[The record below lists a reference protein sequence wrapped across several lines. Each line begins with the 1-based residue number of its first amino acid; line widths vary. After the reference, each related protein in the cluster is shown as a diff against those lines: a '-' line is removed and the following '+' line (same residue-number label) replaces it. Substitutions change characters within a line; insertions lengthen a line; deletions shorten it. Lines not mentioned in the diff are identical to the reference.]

1 MALEELFVFLLNN
14 SITAGWVILAV
25 VALRFVLKR
34 APQRLVSLLWLL
46 PGLRLVFPFSLPS
59 KLSLV
64 PSVETVP
71 QEILT
76 APVPAIGSNIP
87 VMDNA
92 VNPVLEASFTPA
104 PGASANP
111 MQILMYLAGLL
122 YLIGLA
128 LILLLSLVKTLRLHF
143 RLREAVLL
151 RDNIFESDC
160 AETPFVMGI
169 FRPRIYLPFSLD
181 PSALDYVLAHERAH
195 IARRD
200 NLSKLIG
207 FLILAVYW
215 FNPLVWLAYALF
227 CRDIERACDERVIS
241 AYDAPSRKAYSL
253 ALLGCSV
260 RSRSVLFCPVAFG
273 ELGVKGRI
281 KSVLDFKKPAVWVSA
296 AVLLVCAVAAVC
308 LLTAPE
314 ESAEEPAAVPSP
326 LSTDELSPD
335 CRYQSENIA
344 PFYAP
349 YIAEAVSYYS
359 GTVLKD
365 SILSY
370 PEGSPYHVEEYNFL
384 DHRLLDIES
393 DGASVVGE
401 VSFALGGCADESV
414 WLAEGAVE
422 RNGYNEGQLMLTR
435 RFVLFRDAAD
445 YWHLTAYGNGDYTV
459 DTQLFPLP
467 EDFAP
472 YISYEERMAM
482 YLPIAQEQLDLWYE
496 LGILAQRIPLD
507 GDTIKVSGI
516 PAQEDDGDVHCHP
529 ELVMVNSYWSPSGY
543 SANVKIDPKTHKIFS
558 LNVNKI
564 HDEGDVPID
573 PEPYNWDGEDFYM
586 YDNLDDIVP
595 ADLTLDE
602 LCKLL
607 ADYWGYSGY
616 TLGASNRLLPSDY
629 TRHLWETFTPTGSET
644 VRDFLDADYV
654 RVYFDGDES
663 ENPIYIE
670 PVLMLA
676 YTYFGVGYHHLV
688 G

>member
-34 APQRLVSLLWLL
+34 APQRLVSLLWVL
-46 PGLRLVFPFSLPS
+46 PALRLVFPFSLPS
-59 KLSLV
+59 KLSIV

-87 VMDNA
+87 VLDNA
-92 VNPVLEASFTPA
+92 VNPVLEVSFTPD

-111 MQILMYLAGLL
+111 MQIIMYLAGLL
-122 YLIGLA
+122 YLVGLA
-128 LILLLSLVKTLRLHF
+128 LILILSLVKTIRLHC

-151 RDNIFESDC
+151 RDNIFESDS

-169 FRPRIYLPFSLD
+169 LRPRIYLPFSLD

-195 IARRD
+195 IDRRD
-200 NLSKLIG
+200 NLSKLVG

-215 FNPLVWLAYALF
+215 FSPLVWLAYALF

-241 AYDAPSRKAYSL
+241 AYDAPARKAYSL

-260 RSRSVLFCPVAFG
+260 QSRSVLFCPVAFG
-273 ELGVKGRI
+273 ELGVKSRI

-314 ESAEEPAAVPSP
+314 KDAGEPAALYSA
-326 LSTDELSPD
+326 DELSPD
-335 CRYQSENIA
+335 CQYQAENIR
-344 PFYAP
+344 PFYAAS
-349 YIAEAVSYYS
+349 YAGAVSLFS
-359 GTVLKD
+359 SAELKE
-365 SILSY
+365 SIRSY
-370 PEGSPYHVEEYNFL
+370 PLDSPYYVADYKL
-384 DHRLLDIES
+384 IDHRLLDIEPG
-393 DGASVVGE
+393 GASVVGE
-401 VSFALGGCADESV
+401 VSFALIGCADESV
-414 WLAEGAVE
+414 WLAEGAVR

-445 YWHLTAYGNGDYTV
+445 YFHLTAYGNGDYDV

-467 EDFAP
+467 EDFHS
-472 YISYEERMAM
+472 YISYKERLAA

-496 LGILAQRIPLD
+496 LGILAHPIPLD
-507 GDTIKVSGI
+507 GDTIKAIGV
-516 PAQEDDGDVHCHP
+516 PAAEDDGDIHSHP
-529 ELVMVNSYWSPSGY
+529 EGVRVDSYWSPTGY
-543 SANVKIDPKTHKIFS
+543 AAYVTLDVHTNKIIS
-558 LNVNKI
+558 LDITKI
-564 HDEGDVPID
+564 HDEDDVPID
-573 PEPYNWDGEDFYM
+573 PEPHNWGGEDFYM

-595 ADLTLDE
+595 ADLTLNE

-616 TLGASNRLLPSDY
+616 TLGANNRPVPTDY
-629 TRHLWETFTPTGSET
+629 SPHLWETFTPTGSET
-644 VRDFLDADYV
+644 LRELLDNDYI
-654 RVYFDGDES
+654 RVYFEGDES
-663 ENPIYIE
+663 ENPMYIT
-670 PVLMLA
+670 PKLMLA
-676 YTYFGVGYHHLV
+676 YTYFCVGYYHPV